1 MVPLV
6 IQWLMLGV
14 LAQPYRDAMVN
25 VSPWQPCPAQAV
37 DVLRLQAQATTGQ

>member
-25 VSPWQPCPAQAV
+25 VSPGSL
-37 DVLRLQAQATTGQ
+37 VLLRQ